1 MTTSS
6 ITHRRSIYAA
16 AATGLVGTLLAT
28 TLNSAYAMPD
38 RDDHPTG
45 PASAV
50 HTHSHRIAHSCFITP
65 HTWNEALAGPL
76 PRCYTWVP

>member
-16 AATGLVGTLLAT
+16 AATGLVGTLMAA

-38 RDDHPTG
+38 RDDHPSG
-45 PASAV
+45 PAITV

-65 HTWNEALAGPL
+65 HTWKEALAGPL

>member
-6 ITHRRSIYAA
+6 INHRRAIYAA
-16 AATGLVGTLLAT
+16 AATGLVGTLMAT
-28 TLNSAYAMPD
+28 TLNTAYAMPD
-38 RDDHPTG
+38 RDDQPTG
-45 PASAV
+45 PAN
-50 HTHSHRIAHSCFITP
+50 THSRSHRIAHSCFITP